1 MARRTFGSAR
11 RLPSGRWQAR
21 YSTKDGERITAP
33 ITFPTKA
40 AAQRWLA
47 TVEADMARGTWHDP
61 TLGHTTIAE
70 WADRWLAT
78 KLPTVRRATADQ
90 YEYILR
96 LHIVPHLGDREL
108 GTFTPADV
116 QAWLGMMH
124 RRSGL
129 APNTVAKVYRLLKNM
144 LGGAVEVG
152 MIARNPCTIRGAG
165 TERPPEIEVATPEQV
180 AALADAC
187 GDHYGA
193 LVFVAAYGGLRWG
206 ELGGLQRRH
215 VDLGTGVV
223 ARRAEAQRGQ
233 RRPRDRCPEDG
244 RWPAQRCSAGA
255 RRAGAR
261 APPAHQRRTAR
272 TEPRLHRRRGRLPP
286 AQQLPPAGLGPR
298 HRVSRRARLT
308 VPRPSTHRGDARCVD
323 RRTASGADVADGS
336 CDASRRAP
344 VSASR
349 RRPGCRDRQLD
360 RRHGAFEQRSASSAV
375 ALRFWPSLT
384 TAFGRLI
391 HPAPG
396 LVDRYTKP
404 DGLGFHEKLV
414 CCSEGVAIG
423 PRQLLDEPRVKVGH
437 HLTMAFD
444 DGQERQLGPSLLFE
458 VITCRT
464 LPTVPLQ
471 ELGD

>member
-1 MARRTFGSAR
+1 MARRTFGTVR
-11 RLPSGRWQAR
+11 KLPSGRWQAR
-21 YSTKDGERITAP
+21 YSTDAGDRITAP
-33 ITFPTKA
+33 HTFPTKA
-40 AAQRWLA
+40 DAQRWLA
-47 TVEADMARGTWHDP
+47 TVEADIARGTWHDP

-96 LHIVPHLGDREL
+96 MHIVPHLGDREL

-116 QAWLGMMH
+116 QAWLGTMH

-187 GDHYGA
+187 GDHYRA

-223 ARRAEAQRGQ
+223 LVEQKLSEVNGVLEIDAPKTDAGRRSVAL
-233 RRPRDRCPEDG
+233 
-244 RWPAQRCSAGA
+244 PALAVDELERHL
-255 RRAGAR
+255 RANVEPLA
-261 APPAHQRRTAR
+261 

-286 AQQLPPAGLGPR
+286 TQQLPPTGLGPR
-298 HRVSRRARLT
+298 HRGGRRARLPI
-308 VPRPSTHRGDARCVD
+308 PRPAPHGGDARGVD
-323 RRTASGADVADGS
+323 RRAASGAHVEDGS
-336 CDASRRAP
+336 LDAGRCAALSAPRRRAG
-344 VSASR
+344 R
-349 RRPGCRDRQLD
+349 RDRQSD
-360 RRHGAFEQRSASSAV
+360 RRHGAFEQRSAFFSRRVEVLAVVDDGVWSSH
-375 ALRFWPSLT
+375 PSG
-384 TAFGRLI
+384 A
-391 HPAPG
+391 
-396 LVDRYTKP
+396 
-404 DGLGFHEKLV
+404 
-414 CCSEGVAIG
+414 G
-423 PRQLLDEPRVKVGH
+423 PRRSIHQTGRPRLPREARLLQRGRRYWPETAP
-437 HLTMAFD
+437 
-444 DGQERQLGPSLLFE
+444 
-458 VITCRT
+458 
-464 LPTVPLQ
+464 
-471 ELGD
+471 